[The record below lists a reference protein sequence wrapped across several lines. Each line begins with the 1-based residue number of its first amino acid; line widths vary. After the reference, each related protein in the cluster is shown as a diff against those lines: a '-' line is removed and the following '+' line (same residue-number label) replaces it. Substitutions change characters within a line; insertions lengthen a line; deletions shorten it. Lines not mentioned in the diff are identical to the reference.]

1 MAKTKTQ
8 LLALRRAMKAKKPGF
23 ARDESYK
30 RKRLS
35 VSWRKPKGM
44 HAKLRLHLNSAGR
57 FVSPGFGSPAEVSG
71 LDRSGLEPV
80 MVSNPS
86 QLDVLDAKLQGAI
99 ISTSV
104 GAKKRVAI
112 LERAKEKKVSVLNVK
127 NAESYIKSIKDGLGA
142 RKKSAEKRSQERL
155 AKDAKKPEPLDKKV
169 EKVDSAAAP
178 DTVQRSDHV
187 HTTTEGGKHDH
198 HDHKHS
204 GHISK

>member
-8 LLALRRAMKAKKPGF
+8 LLALRRALKAKKPGF

-35 VSWRKPKGM
+35 ISWRKPKGM

-57 FVSPGFGSPAEVSG
+57 FVSPGFGSPADVRG

-80 MVSNPS
+80 LISTPS
-86 QLDVLDAKLQGAI
+86 QLDALDAKAQGVI
-99 ISTSV
+99 ISVSV
-104 GAKKRVAI
+104 GAKKRIAI

-127 NAESYIKSIKDGLGA
+127 DAEAFIKSIKEGLGV
-142 RKKSAEKRSQERL
+142 RKKSAQSKAQERS
-155 AKDAKKPEPLDKKV
+155 AKEAKKTESLDKKV

-187 HTTTEGGKHDH
+187 HSSEGKDKHDH

-204 GHISK
+204 GHISN